1 MDAGRVEFVGGR
13 AAPRAGESAVEV
25 PSARVAVVH
34 DAGRLS
40 SGTGAFLEATVNV
53 VWGSTRP
60 RSFPRS
66 ETAETVMCPTH

>member
-1 MDAGRVEFVGGR
+1 MGVRRVQFVGGR
-13 AAPRAGESAVEV
+13 TASRAGESAVEV

-40 SGTGAFLEATVNV
+40 SGTGAFLEVTVNV

-60 RSFPRS
+60 RPFPRS